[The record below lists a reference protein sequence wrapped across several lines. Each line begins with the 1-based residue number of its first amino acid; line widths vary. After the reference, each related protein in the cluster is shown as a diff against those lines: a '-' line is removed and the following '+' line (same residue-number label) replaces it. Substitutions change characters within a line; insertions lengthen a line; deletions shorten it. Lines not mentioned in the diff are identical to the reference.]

1 MTERAKSS
9 GPESSG
15 RTEPVTTFFDTS
27 TRSTSGDQFHLLSEP
42 NSDQPSDLTSSR
54 GSDLALSEAETVIA
68 LFSKSDGY
76 KNTDERWE
84 SDRQQLEKWSTAA
97 KMTMIALV
105 AIVIA
110 IATAIPLLFFQDN
123 EPLADAT
130 RQHVAVSKQTATETA
145 PPAAA
150 QSGEALLAST
160 EQDRPRDPVNGPNS
174 VLTPGDTPA
183 DTKSVAQDQNPPP
196 QALAATSPGALIDKE
211 ELAKSPTP
219 GNTAADLK
227 SIAQGQNSP
236 PQAPA
241 ATSPGKLIDKEELA
255 KGPTPGDTA
264 ADLKSIAQGQNSPPQ
279 APAATSPGRLVDK
292 EELAKGPIPEDT
304 SAGTKSIAQ
313 GQNSPPQAPAATQN
327 PARVMDKEELA
338 KLLKRGRYLLSIGD
352 IAPARLLLE
361 RAADALDAS
370 AAFDLAGTYDP
381 AVLTRSHVSG
391 IVPDLAMAR
400 MWYEKALSLGHS
412 EAQQRLAQL
421 QK

>member
-15 RTEPVTTFFDTS
+15 RTEPVTPFFDTS

-42 NSDQPSDLTSSR
+42 NSDQPSDLISSR

-68 LFSKSDGY
+68 LFSERDGY

-130 RQHVAVSKQTATETA
+130 RQQVAVAKQTATEAA

-160 EQDRPRDPVNGPNS
+160 EQDRPRDPTNGPNS

-183 DTKSVAQDQNPPP
+183 DTQSVGQDQNPPP
-196 QALAATSPGALIDKE
+196 QALAVTSPGGFIDNE
-211 ELAKSPTP
+211 ELAKGPTP
-219 GNTAADLK
+219 GDTAADLK

-255 KGPTPGDTA
+255 KGPTPEDTA
-264 ADLKSIAQGQNSPPQ
+264 AGAKSIALGLNP
-279 APAATSPGRLVDK
+279 
-292 EELAKGPIPEDT
+292 
-304 SAGTKSIAQ
+304 
-313 GQNSPPQAPAATQN
+313 PPQAPAATQS

>member
-42 NSDQPSDLTSSR
+42 KNDQPSDLISSR
-54 GSDLALSEAETVIA
+54 GPDLALSEAETVIA
-68 LFSKSDGY
+68 LFSESDGH

-84 SDRQQLEKWSTAA
+84 SDRRQLEKWSIAA

-110 IATAIPLLFFQDN
+110 IATAVPLLFFQDN

-130 RQHVAVSKQTATETA
+130 RQQVAVPKQTATQTA
-145 PPAAA
+145 PAAAA
-150 QSGEALLAST
+150 QSGETLLTSA
-160 EQDRPRDPVNGPNS
+160 EQDRPRDPTSGLNS
-174 VLTPGDTPA
+174 VLTPGDTAA
-183 DTKSVAQDQNPPP
+183 DSKSIDRDQNPPP
-196 QALAATSPGALIDKE
+196 QALAATSPGRLIDKE
-211 ELAKSPTP
+211 ELAKGLTP
-219 GNTAADLK
+219 DDTAADIK
-227 SIAQGQNSP
+227 TPAQGQNP
-236 PQAPA
+236 PLQAPA
-241 ATSPGKLIDKEELA
+241 ATSPGRLIDKEELAKGLTPDDTAADIKTPAQGQNPPLQAPAATSPGGLIDKEELA
-255 KGPTPGDTA
+255 KGPTPEDTA
-264 ADLKSIAQGQNSPPQ
+264 
-279 APAATSPGRLVDK
+279 
-292 EELAKGPIPEDT
+292 
-304 SAGTKSIAQ
+304 AGTKSIGQ
-313 GQNSPPQAPAATQN
+313 GQNPPPQASAATQS

-338 KLLKRGRYLLSIGD
+338 NLLKRGRYLLSIGD

-381 AVLTRSHVSG
+381 AVLTRSHLSG

>member
-9 GPESSG
+9 SPESSG
-15 RTEPVTTFFDTS
+15 RTEPVTGFFDASGS
-27 TRSTSGDQFHLLSEP
+27 TPADQFHLVSEP
-42 NSDQPSDLTSSR
+42 KSDQPSDLISSR

-68 LFSKSDGY
+68 LFSESDGH

-84 SDRQQLEKWSTAA
+84 SDRSRLEKWSVAA

-130 RQHVAVSKQTATETA
+130 RQQVAAVPKQTATETA

-160 EQDRPRDPVNGPNS
+160 EQDRPRNPANGLNS
-174 VLTPGDTPA
+174 VLTPGDTTA
-183 DTKSVAQDQNPPP
+183 DTKSLGQDQNPPP
-196 QALAATSPGALIDKE
+196 QALAATSPG
-211 ELAKSPTP
+211 
-219 GNTAADLK
+219 G
-227 SIAQGQNSP
+227 
-236 PQAPA
+236 
-241 ATSPGKLIDKEELA
+241 LIDKEELA
-255 KGPTPGDTA
+255 KGLTPGDTA

-279 APAATSPGRLVDK
+279 APAATSPGRLTDK

-304 SAGTKSIAQ
+304 AAGTKSIGQ
-313 GQNSPPQAPAATQN
+313 GQNPPPQAPAATQS
-327 PARVMDKEELA
+327 PARVVDKEELA
-338 KLLKRGRYLLSIGD
+338 NLLKRGRYLLSIGD

-361 RAADALDAS
+361 RAADASDAS

-381 AVLTRSHVSG
+381 AVLTRSHLSG

>member
-9 GPESSG
+9 SPESSG
-15 RTEPVTTFFDTS
+15 QTEPVTTFFDTS

-42 NSDQPSDLTSSR
+42 NSDQPSDLISSR

-68 LFSKSDGY
+68 LFSESDGR

-84 SDRQQLEKWSTAA
+84 SDRRQLEKWSIAA

-130 RQHVAVSKQTATETA
+130 RQQVAVPKQTATETA
-145 PPAAA
+145 PAAAA
-150 QSGEALLAST
+150 QSGETLIASV
-160 EQDRPRDPVNGPNS
+160 EQDRPRDPTNGANS
-174 VLTPGDTPA
+174 VLTPGDTTA
-183 DTKSVAQDQNPPP
+183 DTKSVGQDQNPPP
-196 QALAATSPGALIDKE
+196 QALAATSPG
-211 ELAKSPTP
+211 
-219 GNTAADLK
+219 GF
-227 SIAQGQNSP
+227 
-236 PQAPA
+236 
-241 ATSPGKLIDKEELA
+241 IDKEELA
-255 KGPTPGDTA
+255 KGPTPDNTA
-264 ADLKSIAQGQNSPPQ
+264 ADIKSPARDQNPPPQ
-279 APAATSPGRLVDK
+279 ALAATSPGGLIQK

-304 SAGTKSIAQ
+304 AAGSKSIAQ
-313 GQNSPPQAPAATQN
+313 GQNPPPQAPAATQS
-327 PARVMDKEELA
+327 PARAMDKEELA
-338 KLLKRGRYLLSIGD
+338 NLLKRGRYLLSIGD